1 MTLLLLCLV
10 FSMMA
15 ADVSEAAS
23 GGTRRELS
31 TQEREAVRDTV
42 PRFRYDFGVA
52 AGYDRI
58 KESSQSAERY
68 ASLAVLPEVYYRKFG
83 VGLLAKVRVNSS
95 TGVRE
100 EDFDSVRD
108 YLALIRFVEY
118 GTEED
123 PEGYGRFGSIENVS
137 LGGGLFVDR
146 YSTSRRIDD
155 PMRGLTG
162 AVATP
167 HFYLE
172 GVFSDL
178 AGPGIFGL
186 HTGYYPFETTPT
198 DVFSRLTFGIGIA
211 GDLSEEGDLV
221 NPVRPGAPFLLSR
234 PPDSVNTDV
243 PVGREDGPLFM
254 VGVNASVRWLDTDA
268 VTVATFAE
276 AGKIIGYG
284 LGATL
289 GAQGRT
295 SVGRVDLQVQYAQ
308 RFLGK
313 KFLPDYFNSSFEA
326 QRLRSVSLPVSD
338 DLALGGVNTRRNEL
352 AGRTSAAGGYQLK
365 VDAEMEDVFETT
377 VGYETILG
385 KMDAGQFQLDLEV
398 HTPSLP
404 VSVRVGYDR
413 FNLESLSN
421 LLTVSRDNSLYRF
434 GLAYEI
440 IEPLRLGVELSQTF
454 DPVYREGRLVGQ
466 EKQNR
471 VEPYIRLALRF

>member
-15 ADVSEAAS
+15 ADVLEAAS

-68 ASLAVLPEVYYRKFG
+68 ASLAVLTEVYYRKFG
-83 VGLLAKVRVNSS
+83 VGLLARVRVNSS

-172 GVFSDL
+172 DVFSDL
-178 AGPGIFGL
+178 AEPGIFGL

-198 DVFSRLTFGIGIA
+198 DVFSRLAFGIGIA

-254 VGVNASVRWLDTDA
+254 DGCECKYPVARHGCRDRRYVR
-268 VTVATFAE
+268 
-276 AGKIIGYG
+276 
-284 LGATL
+284 
-289 GAQGRT
+289 
-295 SVGRVDLQVQYAQ
+295 
-308 RFLGK
+308 
-313 KFLPDYFNSSFEA
+313 
-326 QRLRSVSLPVSD
+326 RS
-338 DLALGGVNTRRNEL
+338 R
-352 AGRTSAAGGYQLK
+352 
-365 VDAEMEDVFETT
+365 
-377 VGYETILG
+377 
-385 KMDAGQFQLDLEV
+385 
-398 HTPSLP
+398 
-404 VSVRVGYDR
+404 
-413 FNLESLSN
+413 
-421 LLTVSRDNSLYRF
+421 
-434 GLAYEI
+434 
-440 IEPLRLGVELSQTF
+440 
-454 DPVYREGRLVGQ
+454 
-466 EKQNR
+466 QNH
-471 VEPYIRLALRF
+471 